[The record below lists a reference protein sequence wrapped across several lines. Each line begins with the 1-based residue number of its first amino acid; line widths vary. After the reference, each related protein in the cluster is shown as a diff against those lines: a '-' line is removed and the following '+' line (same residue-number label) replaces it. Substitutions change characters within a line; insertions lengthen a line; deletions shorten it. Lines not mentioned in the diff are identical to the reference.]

1 MRSKAESLRAT
12 FVDEVKATLGYDSAG
27 NVTST
32 TVANG
37 TGTLSATEARTYDA
51 VGNSLLST
59 ARSAAPRTRPNIGTT
74 RPGAN
79 RHGRHS
85 EPLLSACVTK

>member
-1 MRSKAESLRAT
+1 M
-12 FVDEVKATLGYDSAG
+12 KATLGYDSAG

-51 VGNSLLST
+51 VGNLST
-59 ARSAAPRTRPNIGTT
+59 VDGPLSGTADTSKYRYNSARELTGTVGI
-74 RPGAN
+74 P
-79 RHGRHS
+79 S
-85 EPLLSACVTK
+85 LS